1 MMILINGKLPLLNDI
16 KRLIRENYYKGG
28 KRKGLLRQQD
38 GFPFSFFRS
47 LSG

>member
-28 KRKGLLRQQD
+28 KKGKVY
-38 GFPFSFFRS
+38 
-47 LSG
+47 